1 MGEDTVIGVPR
12 NSRHH
17 VSRARLLRLLDDVPL
32 IVVRAPAATGKTA
45 LVAEWARNQER
56 AGLWVTMGDPVP
68 TRLEYWRTVVTALA
82 DIDALDRESPLREPL
97 REPTLRRTLV
107 RGFARLRK
115 PFTLIVDNHNVTDA
129 DVDTDLVTLAQ
140 HVDELTIAVAG
151 RARTSLEHPR
161 TQILVDTRV
170 LGTKALAF
178 TAAETEALLDRHV
191 DEATT
196 TDGRFVHELTGGHP
210 GLLRAVI
217 AHTQHRAE
225 ALVSREGLQEF
236 LTLLVRA
243 EVRRALQDPR
253 QRPAA
258 TFVLRCSLADQM
270 RPVLAHQFAA
280 DLLLEEPLEE
290 GLHRPEMLGVMDV
303 DAISGTLEVSNYLR
317 ALLRVEARTHLREE
331 LPELYATIA
340 RQEMEDGTPL
350 QALRAASASGD
361 LDLVSVVIARR
372 WQHFLW
378 DGILTDAEEH
388 LVTVPREQLHR
399 YPLVAGLLGLAAN
412 MDPNRRQRAVG
423 LLSIA
428 VEGARLLRRSAERG
442 ERFFLTALEIALG
455 RIGGIG
461 QDPLPRTLAAVRTLD
476 EWSNHLVRVE
486 SEPIFRTQ
494 LAITLFRSGR
504 LYQAAD
510 VLRDAVA
517 TDDDGP
523 GVAPFQAMA
532 IKAGIHAHLGTM
544 STSRRFLARADEQGW
559 SSELRDS
566 YLGVLGHYAAAW
578 DRIDA
583 FDPSGAQHHVDRIA
597 PQHVNIE
604 FAPYVA
610 LLQAHIRLLQGRA
623 NEALDQLTEDMR
635 RMEVDQR
642 MTPFE
647 RITLDKVSALLSLAA
662 GRIGQTRVKL
672 AGEADAALNTVVG
685 AAMELSS
692 GRPEEALARLA
703 ARQRE
708 LTTPRSAGPQR
719 VVVAAALLR
728 TGDRAGA
735 LNAAEQLIALMAQ
748 HEVRSHLI
756 YVTHRDLVAIRDLLA
771 DERPDLVPVLGDVEQ
786 VPRVLRSSD
795 DVGLL
800 TKRENVVLQELSRTG
815 STSEL
820 AERLG
825 VSSNTVKTQLRSIYR
840 KLGATSRSDALAV
853 AVREGLLR
861 SR

>member
-1 MGEDTVIGVPR
+1 
-12 NSRHH
+12 
-17 VSRARLLRLLDDVPL
+17 
-32 IVVRAPAATGKTA
+32 
-45 LVAEWARNQER
+45 
-56 AGLWVTMGDPVP
+56 
-68 TRLEYWRTVVTALA
+68 
-82 DIDALDRESPLREPL
+82 
-97 REPTLRRTLV
+97 
-107 RGFARLRK
+107 
-115 PFTLIVDNHNVTDA
+115 
-129 DVDTDLVTLAQ
+129 
-140 HVDELTIAVAG
+140 
-151 RARTSLEHPR
+151 
-161 TQILVDTRV
+161 
-170 LGTKALAF
+170 
-178 TAAETEALLDRHV
+178 
-191 DEATT
+191 
-196 TDGRFVHELTGGHP
+196 
-210 GLLRAVI
+210 
-217 AHTQHRAE
+217 
-225 ALVSREGLQEF
+225 
-236 LTLLVRA
+236 
-243 EVRRALQDPR
+243 
-253 QRPAA
+253 
-258 TFVLRCSLADQM
+258 
-270 RPVLAHQFAA
+270 
-280 DLLLEEPLEE
+280 
-290 GLHRPEMLGVMDV
+290 MDV

-583 FDPSGAQHHVDRIA
+583 FDPSGAQHHVDLIA

-610 LLQAHIRLLQGRA
+610 LLQAHILLLQGRA
-623 NEALDQLTEDMR
+623 NEALDRLTEDIR

-735 LNAAEQLIALMAQ
+735 LIAAEQLTALMAQ